1 MGRRINARA
10 SRAVQQ
16 YVSRTQ
22 HPRNLPSGR
31 AACSPMPH
39 GRSPDRW
46 VADPKSNPGPSQT
59 ADAPVSAHHASRLA
73 VRVNRGHRA
82 GLAALRGLCA
92 PVPSYAHKRPRW
104 LMTDGVA
111 ERHRA
116 GQLARHYRDQE
127 GLTMISSPA
136 HVDGPKPG
144 APASSRRQAPHDRS
158 ATRQP
163 RVEDQDQPGGRSA
176 GRVRSGTA
184 LASRVSRVSP

>member
-1 MGRRINARA
+1 
-10 SRAVQQ
+10 
-16 YVSRTQ
+16 
-22 HPRNLPSGR
+22 
-31 AACSPMPH
+31 
-39 GRSPDRW
+39 
-46 VADPKSNPGPSQT
+46 
-59 ADAPVSAHHASRLA
+59 
-73 VRVNRGHRA
+73 
-82 GLAALRGLCA
+82 
-92 PVPSYAHKRPRW
+92 
-104 LMTDGVA
+104 MTDGVA

-144 APASSRRQAPHDRS
+144 APASSRRQGPDDRS

-163 RVEDQDQPGGRSA
+163 RVEDQPGGRSA